1 MITQSE
7 LKTILHYDPETGLF
21 TWKNKSVGKIAGTTT
36 YAGYISINLSGKVY
50 RAHRLAW
57 LYMTGS
63 FPKNQIDHINRKRHD
78 NRFVNLHDV
87 LNITNSK
94 NRKKNINN
102 KSGFNGVFWHKYNK
116 LWVAKTRDCDRTVY
130 LGSFKNL
137 DDAIKARKNADIK
150 YHFHPTHG
158 KDI

>member
-1 MITQSE
+1 MVT
-7 LKTILHYDPETGLF
+7 TGHYY
-21 TWKNKSVGKIAGTTT
+21 SVTTLPRAGCVVDC
-36 YAGYISINLSGKVY
+36 G
-50 RAHRLAW
+50 
-57 LYMTGS
+57 
-63 FPKNQIDHINRKRHD
+63 D
-78 NRFVNLHDV
+78 NRFVNLRDV

-137 DDAIKARKNADIK
+137 DAAIKARKNADIK